1 MTDSVSIENL
11 KKLLEG
17 GGAPVLLDVRRKAEY
32 EASPKTIPGAVWRD
46 PEKVHEWASEIPSGR
61 RALVYCAKGGTVGR
75 SVADR
80 LAQEGFDAAFVKGGI
95 KAWIEQGEP
104 LE

>member
-1 MTDSVSIENL
+1 MANSIGIEEL
-11 KKLLEG
+11 KKLLAEG
-17 GGAPVLLDVRRKAEY
+17 DMPDLIDVRRKAEY
-32 EASPKTIPGAVWRD
+32 DGSPETIPGATWRD
-46 PEKVHEWASEIPSGR
+46 PEKIDEWISQIPSGR

-80 LAQEGFDAAFVKGGI
+80 LAQEGLDAAFLEGGI
-95 KAWIEQGEP
+95 RAWIERGEP